1 MAALVPYIPMGPY
14 AGGLSGASPGAYNW
28 PALGQ
33 PVALSANFVF
43 TACAAAGDNTV
54 PLNGPLLLII
64 LASVTGTTTFTS
76 VADYSGHGRAGDI
89 TTYTTAAGLYSC
101 FFFRPDGWRN
111 ADGNL
116 HFVTSAVTVT
126 AAAFQINAI

>member
-1 MAALVPYIPMGPY
+1 MAALVPYIPTGPY

-33 PVALSANFVF
+33 PVAASANFTF

-64 LASVTGTTTFTS
+64 LASVTGTVTFTS
-76 VADYSGHGRAGDI
+76 VADYSGHGRGGDI
-89 TTYTTAAGLYSC
+89 TTYSVTAATYAA
-101 FFFRPDGWRN
+101 FFFRPEGWRN
-111 ADGNL
+111 ADGYL

-126 AAAFQINAI
+126 AAAFAINAV